1 MDFDHQISHNEIWD
15 DSALVDS
22 WNQALEEYKA
32 SKYHSVHAAGGTVE
46 DITEADQESAGFDAK
61 PETEATAEPIEHRE
75 AAPPPKSDE
84 TRSHAA
90 IQNEITQDAKK
101 LDGASGGLAS
111 QTSQNGHGSGPPV
124 MGPQGLLGSVHDEDM
139 KKLLMSWY
147 YAGYYTGL
155 YEGKQQ
161 GIQQAEQQASS
172 KKS

>member
-1 MDFDHQISHNEIWD
+1 MEADHQISHDEIWD

-22 WNQALEEYKA
+22 WNQALEEYK
-32 SKYHSVHAAGGTVE
+32 KYHSVHAVGGTVE
-46 DITEADQESAGFDAK
+46 DITEADQGSAGFDAK
-61 PETEATAEPIEHRE
+61 PETEAADEPIEHIE
-75 AAPPPKSDE
+75 AATPPKGDE
-84 TRSHAA
+84 TRSRTA

-111 QTSQNGHGSGPPV
+111 QTSQNGQGSGPPV
-124 MGPQGLLGSVHDEDM
+124 MGPQGLGLVHDEDM

-161 GIQQAEQQASS
+161 GIQQVER
-172 KKS
+172 